1 MKLCVTEPDFLNNK
15 KKKKKK
21 RTKIWENGPPKIAP
35 KQVILSLLKKLVIN
49 CYLSCYVMKIYN
61 NKKNHFKKY

>member
-1 MKLCVTEPDFLNNK
+1 MKLCVTEPDFLNK

-21 RTKIWENGPPKIAP
+21 KPKKWKNGQQKIPQ

>member
-1 MKLCVTEPDFLNNK
+1 MKLCVTEPDFLNK

-21 RTKIWENGPPKIAP
+21 KKTKKGENEPQKIAP